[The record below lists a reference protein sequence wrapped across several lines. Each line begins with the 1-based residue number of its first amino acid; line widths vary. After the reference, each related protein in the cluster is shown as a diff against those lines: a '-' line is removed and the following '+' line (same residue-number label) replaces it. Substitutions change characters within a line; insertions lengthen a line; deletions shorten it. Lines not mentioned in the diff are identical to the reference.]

1 MGVRPKKLK
10 LKVVEMITVQLGQY
24 LTQRTCAKNLNFSW
38 NYDEIFSVQT
48 LGLHRLKKCKNI
60 LLWWFDCVRNKCLL
74 FTTLFYFLNPRDPK
88 TYTILQSTV
97 HWKSWKGFITLA
109 KLALLVI
116 TETPLGWFDQ
126 LGNIANSGIGNTGNI
141 SNI

>member
-1 MGVRPKKLK
+1 MGVCHKFVKLK
-10 LKVVEMITVQLGQY
+10 RVEMITVQLGQY

-48 LGLHRLKKCKNI
+48 LGLHRLKKFKINCFGGLI
-60 LLWWFDCVRNKCLL
+60 VWEISVYFSPLVLL
-74 FTTLFYFLNPRDPK
+74 FKPK
-88 TYTILQSTV
+88 RPQNIQYITV

-109 KLALLVI
+109 KLALFVI

-126 LGNIANSGIGNTGNI
+126 LGNIANGGIGNTGNI